1 MSERDKPEQEPIEGE
16 VIDAQAVA
24 PDDRV
29 AEDALS
35 NDTGADEPVTAPE
48 TQAMPTAK
56 TQNNTISMIIGG
68 VLSAAL
74 GAGATLA
81 LLPEGWR
88 QGDAGLAQRLD
99 ALTTQVESLAARP
112 DTNAGLDA
120 LDTRLAAL
128 EGSVPEMPYLSPISD
143 QITALGARLQA
154 LETAPRG
161 VDTGALSTVL
171 APLSTRIDA
180 LEETVPAQVQ
190 QAVDAAMSQARAA
203 VDAQAQDLRA
213 QAATVAEAAD
223 RVAART
229 AVAQLQAAFESGEP
243 AAEALTVLDS
253 QGSMDPALQ
262 PLVEGLP
269 TLAALQTAFA
279 QAARLALAADA
290 PPADAP
296 LSERAGSALFSLFGA
311 RSLAPREGDSTDA
324 ILSRAEA
331 SVRIGQL
338 TQALL
343 ELDALGAAPAAAMA
357 DWRTLAQTRLSAQSA
372 LSTLADSLNREE

>member
-16 VIDAQAVA
+16 VIEAQAVA
-24 PDDRV
+24 PDEAL
-29 AEDALS
+29 AEDA
-35 NDTGADEPVTAPE
+35 GADEPAMAPE
-48 TQAMPTAK
+48 PEAMPAAK
-56 TQNNTISMIIGG
+56 TQNNTTSMIIGG

-99 ALTTQVESLAARP
+99 ALTTQVESLTARP
-112 DTNAGLDA
+112 DANAGLDA
-120 LDTRLAAL
+120 LDTRLSAL
-128 EGSVPEMPYLSPISD
+128 EGAMPEMPDLSPISD
-143 QITALGARLQA
+143 QIAALDVRLQA

-190 QAVDAAMSQARAA
+190 QAVDAAMSQARAE
-203 VDAQAQDLRA
+203 VDAQAQDVQA
-213 QAATVAEAAD
+213 QAATVAEASD
-223 RVAART
+223 RVQART

-243 AAEALTVLDS
+243 AAEALAVLES
-253 QGSMDPALQ
+253 QGELDAALQ
-262 PLVEGLP
+262 PLAEGLP

-279 QAARLALAADA
+279 QAARSALAADA

-296 LSERAGSALFSLFGA
+296 LSERAGSALLSLFGA

-331 SVRIGQL
+331 AVRIGQL
-338 TQALL
+338 AQALL
-343 ELDALGAAPAAAMA
+343 ELDALGEAPAAPMA